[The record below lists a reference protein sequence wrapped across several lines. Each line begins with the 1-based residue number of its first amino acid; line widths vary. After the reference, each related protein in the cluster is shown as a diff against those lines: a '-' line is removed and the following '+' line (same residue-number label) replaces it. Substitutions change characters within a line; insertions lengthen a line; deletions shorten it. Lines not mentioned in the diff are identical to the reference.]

1 MCYLGIKSFL
11 SFVIIILFSSC
22 TTDSEDR
29 KPNIVLIMADDV
41 GTEVLGCY
49 GGTSYQTPNLD
60 NLAKT
65 GLKFT
70 NCFSTPKCSP
80 SRVKIMTGRYQFRTT
95 EQWGHIPPNEI
106 TFGHV
111 LQSAGYATALAGKW
125 QMILLGEDPD
135 HIRKMGFEENSVFG
149 WHEGPRYHDPYIWQN
164 GQILQNTK
172 GRYGPDIY
180 CDFLIKFTRKNQDR
194 SFLAYYPMTTA
205 HDISDDLDTP
215 PPTAPNGTYQSYKE
229 LIEVMDHQI
238 GRLVSALDELGLR
251 ENTLILFTTDNG
263 TPSKFIS
270 KFDNGKY
277 IEEPVYSMRG
287 NEKIIGGKG
296 KMTDAGTHVPLI
308 VNWSGITHP
317 GTVCEDLIDF
327 SDFMPTLAEL
337 AHAELPGNV
346 VIDGKSFAPQIFGQT
361 GEAREWIFNQYEGD
375 AWVRTKQWKLYRSGN
390 LFDIYADPLEQNPIQ
405 SGSSNEQTESVKEL
419 LQAVFEELYQ

>member
-180 CDFLIKFTRKNQDR
+180 CDFLIKFIRKNKDR
-194 SFLAYYPMTTA
+194 PFLAYYPMTTA
-205 HDISDDLDTP
+205 HDISDDWTP
-215 PPTAPNGTYQSYKE
+215 GFRS
-229 LIEVMDHQI
+229 
-238 GRLVSALDELGLR
+238 GRTWTSR
-251 ENTLILFTTDNG
+251 KHIN
-263 TPSKFIS
+263 
-270 KFDNGKY
+270 
-277 IEEPVYSMRG
+277 
-287 NEKIIGGKG
+287 IIY
-296 KMTDAGTHVPLI
+296 H
-308 VNWSGITHP
+308 
-317 GTVCEDLIDF
+317 
-327 SDFMPTLAEL
+327 
-337 AHAELPGNV
+337 
-346 VIDGKSFAPQIFGQT
+346 GQ
-361 GEAREWIFNQYEGD
+361 WY
-375 AWVRTKQWKLYRSGN
+375 TKQ
-390 LFDIYADPLEQNPIQ
+390 IYI
-405 SGSSNEQTESVKEL
+405 
-419 LQAVFEELYQ
+419 